1 MSAPTPGIWLPD
13 LHGKQWEVFNSYD
26 RMLLV
31 CGPRL
36 SGKSWGVL
44 HKIVRHMWETPNAR
58 VAIFTKVLKNSKD
71 AGAWKSLH
79 QVTLP
84 EWIRANIGLRYTTKG
99 YDDVPGPKVDGQT
112 RTPFFRITN
121 MHGGE
126 SECMLFSLDNDNEAE
141 AKLKEKEFSL
151 IFFSELSNFLDRKVL
166 SIGLLSLRMPHLEYH
181 QQQWIADTNPAEEGE
196 SSWIYEAWYIERNLS
211 YEDYVDRQKKLGRPI
226 MAEKPFLNHKKG
238 LRVIEI
244 MPKDNPKL
252 KPGQLEELESSYAY
266 DPGLYDRYVLGK
278 WVYGEGDGSR
288 HFRRFF
294 RPNIH
299 VVGDCSAD
307 DEAEHEY
314 INPSPNC
321 VELVTGFDPGE
332 TNHAAIILE
341 KKMLPHYIPRTKQTV
356 MRAYFSVLDELVVL
370 NTEQPLEQF
379 TTDFMDL
386 IYDLEEMQWPKPDFG
401 PSKKF
406 DLERAYSDSSALE
419 QYSATADTFPAAVIQ
434 AASGNRLV
442 LIGVPKPR
450 HSKRTRVQ
458 LLQQLLAYERI
469 KVSAHC
475 FHVIRMLKDLKKGK
489 GVANFI
495 PDSDDN
501 RHVFDALTYALL
513 MECAEELENMSRDNV
528 GTRPSLAVSIR

>member
-1 MSAPTPGIWLPD
+1 MSATAVPWLPD
-13 LHGKQWEVFNSYD
+13 LHGKQWDVFNSYD

-36 SGKSWGVL
+36 SGKSWAVL

-58 VAIFTKVLKNSKD
+58 VAIFTRVLKNSKD

-84 EWIRANIGLRYTTKG
+84 EWIKANIGLRYTTKG

-151 IFFSELSNFLDRKVL
+151 IFFSELSNFLERKVL
-166 SIGLLSLRMPHLEYH
+166 SIGLLSLRMPHLEYN

-196 SSWIYEAWYIERNLS
+196 SSWIYEAWYIERQLD
-211 YEDYVDRQKKLGRPI
+211 YEGYVERQKKLNRPV
-226 MAEKPFLNHKKG
+226 MGESAFLNHKRG

-244 MPKDNPKL
+244 LPKDNPKL
-252 KPGQLEELESSYAY
+252 KPGQLEELEATYAY
-266 DPGLYDRYVLGK
+266 DPGMYDRYVLGK
-278 WVYGEGDGSR
+278 WVYGEGDSSR
-288 HFRRFF
+288 HFRKFF

-299 VVGDCSAD
+299 VRGDCSSD

-321 VELVTGFDPGE
+321 AELISGWDPGE
-332 TNHAAIILE
+332 TNHAAVLLE
-341 KKMLPHYIPRTKQTV
+341 KKMVAQFIPRTQQTV

-370 NTEQPLEQF
+370 NTEQSLEQF
-379 TTDFMDL
+379 TADFMDL
-386 IYDLEEMQWPKPDFG
+386 IYDLEDDRG
-401 PSKKF
+401 RRF

-419 QYSATADTFPAAVIQ
+419 QYSSTADTFPAAVIQ
-434 AASGNRLV
+434 AASHNRIV

-458 LLQQLLAYERI
+458 LLQQLLHYERI
-469 KVSAHC
+469 RVSAHC

-489 GVANFI
+489 GAVNFI
-495 PDSDDN
+495 PDTDDN

-513 MECAEELENMSRDNV
+513 MECAEELENISRDNV
-528 GTRPSLAVSIR
+528 GLRHGLAVSIR